1 MVNQP
6 HSISEQPQDRTG
18 PGAQSSRRR
27 RSRSPADR
35 AKLWFILPAVLWIV
49 AFTIFPLLFSIYI
62 SLFAVRPGRPWRFVG
77 LGNFGRLFTDENLRN
92 ALTITLIFVAA
103 TVMIEM
109 LLGFALA
116 LLFNREM
123 RGRQFFRALMTLPLF
138 ATPVAIGYLGITL
151 FYEEGGP
158 INSVFNALLGINPP
172 WLSNGQ
178 WALAAMIIID
188 IWQWTPFVF
197 LVALAGLQSLPH
209 EIYEASAVDGATPRQ
224 MFRFLTLPLMV
235 PTLTII
241 LLLRLV
247 EAFKIFDI
255 PTSLTLGG
263 PGRSTEVYSLF
274 TYRTALRFFDLGY
287 ASAQGFLLLFIV
299 MLIVSLLFGRIRR
312 AYA

>member
-1 MVNQP
+1 MVEQP
-6 HSISEQPQDRTG
+6 QRISEQPQEPASDQAMVARG
-18 PGAQSSRRR
+18 R
-27 RSRSPADR
+27 RSRSGADR
-35 AKLWFILPAVLWIV
+35 VKLWFIMPAVLWII
-49 AFTIFPLLFSIYI
+49 AFTVFPLLFSVYV
-62 SLFAVRPGRPWRFVG
+62 SLFAVRPGRPWRFIG

-92 ALTITLIFVAA
+92 AITITLIFVAA
-103 TVMIEM
+103 TVAIEM
-109 LLGFALA
+109 VLGFALA

-123 RGRQFFRALMTLPLF
+123 RARQFFRALMTLPLF

-151 FYEEGGP
+151 FYEQGGP

-172 WLSNGQ
+172 WLSNGR
-178 WALAAMIIID
+178 WALAAMVIID

-197 LVALAGLQSLPH
+197 LVALAGLQALPQ
-209 EIYEASAVDGATPRQ
+209 EIYEASAVDGARPVQ
-224 MFRFLTLPLMV
+224 MLRFLTLPLML

-255 PTSLTLGG
+255 PSSLTLGG

-287 ASAQGFLLLFIV
+287 AAAQGFLLLLIV

-312 AYA
+312 TYA